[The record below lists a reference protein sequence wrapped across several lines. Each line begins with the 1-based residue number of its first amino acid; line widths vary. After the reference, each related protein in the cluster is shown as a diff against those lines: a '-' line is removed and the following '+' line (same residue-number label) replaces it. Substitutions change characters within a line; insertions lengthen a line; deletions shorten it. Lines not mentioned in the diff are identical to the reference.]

1 MAIDRELLKQGLGE
15 LVQLRT
21 KIPDPTRLVVQL
33 YNAALEEWAGR
44 LGVESRKLHNVLD
57 TARKIVPLN
66 FVPPAR
72 AIDFGDGFA
81 V

>member
-1 MAIDRELLKQGLGE
+1 MAIDRELLKLALGE

-44 LGVESRKLHNVLD
+44 LGVESRKLHKLVLVVE
-57 TARKIVPLN
+57 AVPIRRLH
-66 FVPPAR
+66 
-72 AIDFGDGFA
+72 
-81 V
+81 